1 MLAYTSTEAGLEYRK
16 VNGEVR
22 KMIEGSRGRVDSG
35 AVQEHR
41 EENNVKK
48 QQGGLQV
55 MQYPKSWPTSNAIP

>member
-1 MLAYTSTEAGLEYRK
+1 MLAYTSTEAGLEYGKANR
-16 VNGEVR
+16 EVR
-22 KMIEGSRGRVDSG
+22 KMMKAAKEL
-35 AVQEHR
+35 